1 MPQQCLVATSRRAEC
16 LIARRLGEPHRR
28 LRPCIDHGRDPLGLG
43 CGRAS
48 GCLTTVGAAVA
59 SIRVDALR
67 CLKLTRGMA
76 ARPPAPAAF
85 RSSSWLRGRAPFASP
100 LVHELR
106 YGGDECR
113 RGDTECYA
121 AIELCGLSLTVQR
134 RASRFRIERR
144 VQDRAGGVPGV
155 RLPYPEGTREMVGRR
170 PAQVGEVAPRVEL
183 RGHGDEG
190 WPAP

>member
-1 MPQQCLVATSRRAEC
+1 MPHRSPIGRAPSTPQT
-16 LIARRLGEPHRR
+16 LHRSWPRPARARVWARLGMSDHRR
-28 LRPCIDHGRDPLGLG
+28 G
-43 CGRAS
+43 C
-48 GCLTTVGAAVA
+48 
-59 SIRVDALR
+59 
-67 CLKLTRGMA
+67 RGQHPRRRSAMLEA
-76 ARPPAPAAF
+76 HQGMTARPPAPAAF
-85 RSSSWLRGRAPFASP
+85 RSSSWLRGRAPLASP

-170 PAQVGEVAPRVEL
+170 PAQVGEVAPGVEL